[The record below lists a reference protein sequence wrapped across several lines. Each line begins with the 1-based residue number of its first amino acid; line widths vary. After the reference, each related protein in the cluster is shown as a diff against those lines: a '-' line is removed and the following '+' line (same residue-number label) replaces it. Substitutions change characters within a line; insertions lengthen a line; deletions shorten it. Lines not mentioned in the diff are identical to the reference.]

1 MQPSLQVKAC
11 SHHVRSKGRSL
22 YHLLLGGLAE
32 NINIVLNAVEHM
44 SFAHGD
50 KKDVLKS
57 PDCIPEEQANDLEL
71 ESY

>member
-1 MQPSLQVKAC
+1 MQPSLQVKVC

-32 NINIVLNAVEHM
+32 NINIVSNAVEHM

-50 KKDVLKS
+50 KKDVLER
-57 PDCIPEEQANDLEL
+57 IPEEQANDLEL